1 MASQLKPLTRAGKM
15 IIANDCVSLI
25 TVNSG
30 SKRNKSDIIVLSD
43 DESEGAK
50 KKSKL
55 SGDVGSMNKTVLQE
69 QLLREEIK
77 LKKMK
82 EMVEQPTGKEAL
94 PETSMFSGENVTN
107 AISNLTAQVQ
117 QSMQPG
123 PISPSVATTTAGI
136 NISARLQQVLDATAL
151 PSNVTTT
158 SKRMT
163 HGAEMSAI
171 AYHLSARKV
180 AKKSLD
186 KKLFATPYPKT
197 YRQVWPIVP
206 VSDGDFIKNF
216 GLEAVCH
223 YFDSKW
229 QMDHLVKQRNASAST
244 KPICHQCKCDFASAW
259 QVRKSNSHSLLLCES
274 CDFKN
279 LKTLQREKI
288 ANHLKDL
295 ANIISQ
301 DTSDSSQSRAATNGS
316 LDDLSDGG
324 LRPKLP
330 QRMNSK
336 VSKYRVDPR
345 PSDTLLQQ
353 SVRQP
358 QQHKFSSHSSQ
369 GVSVAE
375 VETQPESLKQQ
386 KIKKVEDKKGGK
398 SSLKDKLDLISKQLL
413 EKRLQESKVCTS
425 NLLETTASPGTD
437 YEVASNSTEIDPTN
451 SPRVRN
457 RKQVTPKAKRKA
469 SINDNSI
476 DTCNE

>member
-1 MASQLKPLTRAGKM
+1 MS
-15 IIANDCVSLI
+15 SI
-25 TVNSG
+25 TVSSGG
-30 SKRNKSDIIVLSD
+30 SKRSKSDIIVLSD
-43 DESEGAK
+43 DESESTK

-55 SGDVGSMNKTVLQE
+55 SGDVGNMDKTVLQE
-69 QLLREEIK
+69 QLLLEEIK

-82 EMVEQPTGKEAL
+82 EMAEQPTTKEAL
-94 PETSMFSGENVTN
+94 PETSIFSGENVSN

-117 QSMQPG
+117 QSMQPC

-136 NISARLQQVLDATAL
+136 NISARLQQVIDAATL
-151 PSNVTTT
+151 SNVT
-158 SKRMT
+158 SKRMA

-171 AYHLSARKV
+171 AYHLSTRKV

-186 KKLFATPYPKT
+186 KKLFSTPYPKT

-229 QMDHLVKQRNASAST
+229 QMDHIVKQRNASASA

-301 DTSDSSQSRAATNGS
+301 DASDSAHSRATNGAT
-316 LDDLSDGG
+316 DDISDGGG

-330 QRMNSK
+330 QRVNSK

-358 QQHKFSSHSSQ
+358 QKLSSQ
-369 GVSVAE
+369 GVSSAE
-375 VETQPESLKQQ
+375 VELQPVDSVKQQ
-386 KIKKVEDKKGGK
+386 KIKKAEEKKNK

-413 EKRLQESKVCTS
+413 EKRLQESISKVCTNS
-425 NLLETTASPGTD
+425 LLETTATATATATATECETLP
-437 YEVASNSTEIDPTN
+437 NSADNDMTN
-451 SPRVRN
+451 SPLRVRN

-469 SINDNSI
+469 STSDNSI
-476 DTCNE
+476 DTCND

>member
-1 MASQLKPLTRAGKM
+1 M
-15 IIANDCVSLI
+15 CVI
-25 TVNSG
+25 DYFNSG

-55 SGDVGSMNKTVLQE
+55 SGDAGGMDKTVLQE
-69 QLLREEIK
+69 QLLLEEIK

-82 EMVEQPTGKEAL
+82 EMAEQPAAKEAL

-117 QSMQPG
+117 QSMLPG

-151 PSNVTTT
+151 PTNVTTT
-158 SKRMT
+158 SKRIT

-229 QMDHLVKQRNASAST
+229 QMDHIVKQRNASAST

-301 DTSDSSQSRAATNGS
+301 DASDSSQSRATNGS
-316 LDDLSDGG
+316 LDDLSDGS
-324 LRPKLP
+324 LRPRLP

-353 SVRQP
+353 SVRPP
-358 QQHKFSSHSSQ
+358 QQQKLPSQSSQ
-369 GVSVAE
+369 GGAVAE
-375 VETQPESLKQQ
+375 TESQPPNDSSVKQQ
-386 KIKKVEDKKGGK
+386 KVKKLEDKKSSK

-413 EKRLQESKVCTS
+413 EKRLQESKVCTG
-425 NLLETTASPGTD
+425 NLLEASVSANTEYETAL
-437 YEVASNSTEIDPTN
+437 NSIEMDPTN
-451 SPRVRN
+451 SPRIRN
-457 RKQVTPKAKRKA
+457 RKQVTPRAKRKA
-469 SINDNSI
+469 STNDNSI

>member
-1 MASQLKPLTRAGKM
+1 MLGC
-15 IIANDCVSLI
+15 DYVSLV
-25 TVNSG
+25 TVS
-30 SKRNKSDIIVLSD
+30 SKRSKTDIIVLSD
-43 DESEGAK
+43 DEGENTK

-55 SGDVGSMNKTVLQE
+55 SGDVVSMDKTVLQE
-69 QLLREEIK
+69 QLLLEEIK

-82 EMVEQPTGKEAL
+82 EMAEQPATKEAL
-94 PETSMFSGENVTN
+94 PETSIFSGENVSN

-136 NISARLQQVLDATAL
+136 NISARLQQVLDAATL
-151 PSNVTTT
+151 SNVT

-171 AYHLSARKV
+171 AYHLSTRKV

-186 KKLFATPYPKT
+186 KKLFSTPYPKT

-229 QMDHLVKQRNASAST
+229 QMDHIVKQRNASASA
-244 KPICHQCKCDFASAW
+244 KPVCHQCKCDFASAW

-295 ANIISQ
+295 ANMISQ
-301 DTSDSSQSRAATNGS
+301 EASDSAQSRATNGAI
-316 LDDLSDGG
+316 DDISDGG

-330 QRMNSK
+330 QRVNSK

-353 SVRQP
+353 SIRQP
-358 QQHKFSSHSSQ
+358 QPQLKLSGQASQGFSS
-369 GVSVAE
+369 AE
-375 VETQPESLKQQ
+375 IELQPVDHVKQQ
-386 KIKKVEDKKGGK
+386 KIKKTEKSK

-425 NLLETTASPGTD
+425 NLLEMTATECETLP
-437 YEVASNSTEIDPTN
+437 NSADNDMTN
-451 SPRVRN
+451 SPLRVRN

-469 SINDNSI
+469 STSDSLI
-476 DTCNE
+476 DTCND

>member
-1 MASQLKPLTRAGKM
+1 M
-15 IIANDCVSLI
+15 CVI
-25 TVNSG
+25 DYFNSG
-30 SKRNKSDIIVLSD
+30 IKRNKSDIIVLSD

-50 KKSKL
+50 KKSKS
-55 SGDVGSMNKTVLQE
+55 SGDAGGMNKTVLQE
-69 QLLREEIK
+69 QLLLEEIK

-82 EMVEQPTGKEAL
+82 EMAEQPAAKEAL

-151 PSNVTTT
+151 PTHVTTT
-158 SKRMT
+158 SKRIT

-229 QMDHLVKQRNASAST
+229 QMDHIVKQRNASAST

-301 DTSDSSQSRAATNGS
+301 DASDSSQSRATNGS
-316 LDDLSDGG
+316 LDDLSDGS
-324 LRPKLP
+324 LRPRLP

-353 SVRQP
+353 SVRPP
-358 QQHKFSSHSSQ
+358 QQQKLPSQSSQ
-369 GVSVAE
+369 GGSVAE
-375 VETQPESLKQQ
+375 TESQPPNDSSVKQQ
-386 KIKKVEDKKGGK
+386 KVKKLEDKKSSK
-398 SSLKDKLDLISKQLL
+398 SLLKDKLDLISKQLL
-413 EKRLQESKVCTS
+413 EKRLQESKVCTG
-425 NLLETTASPGTD
+425 NLLEASVSANTECETAL
-437 YEVASNSTEIDPTN
+437 NSIEMDPTN
-451 SPRVRN
+451 GPRVRN
-457 RKQVTPKAKRKA
+457 RKQVTPRAKRKA
-469 SINDNSI
+469 STNDNSI

>member
-1 MASQLKPLTRAGKM
+1 MSW
-15 IIANDCVSLI
+15 I
-25 TVNSG
+25 TISSA

-43 DESEGAK
+43 DESESTK
-50 KKSKL
+50 KKLKL
-55 SGDVGSMNKTVLQE
+55 SEVGGMDKTVLQE

-82 EMVEQPTGKEAL
+82 ELAEQPAAKETL
-94 PETSMFSGENVTN
+94 PETSMFSGENVSN

-136 NISARLQQVLDATAL
+136 NISARLQQMLDATAL
-151 PSNVTTT
+151 SNMT
-158 SKRMT
+158 SKHIS

-171 AYHLSARKV
+171 AYHLSTRKV

-186 KKLFATPYPKT
+186 KKLFSTPYPKT

-229 QMDHLVKQRNASAST
+229 QMDHLVKQRNASASS

-301 DTSDSSQSRAATNGS
+301 DASDSAQPRGTNGS
-316 LDDLSDGG
+316 VDDVADGLK
-324 LRPKLP
+324 LRFP
-330 QRMNSK
+330 QRVNSK

-345 PSDTLLQQ
+345 PSDTILQQ
-353 SVRQP
+353 TTRQP
-358 QQHKFSSHSSQ
+358 KQPKLPGQASQ
-369 GVSVAE
+369 GASSAE
-375 VETQPESLKQQ
+375 VESQLPTDSVKPQ
-386 KIKKVEDKKGGK
+386 KGKKSEEKKNK

-425 NLLETTASPGTD
+425 SLLEATVSATTDCETL
-437 YEVASNSTEIDPTN
+437 SNSTDADLSN
-451 SPRVRN
+451 SPSRVRH
-457 RKQVTPKAKRKA
+457 RKQITPKAKRKA
-469 SINDNSI
+469 STNDNSI
-476 DTCNE
+476 DTCND

>member
-1 MASQLKPLTRAGKM
+1 MSSV
-15 IIANDCVSLI
+15 IIA
-25 TVNSG
+25 SG
-30 SKRNKSDIIVLSD
+30 GKRNKSDIIVLSD
-43 DESEGAK
+43 DESESTK

-55 SGDVGSMNKTVLQE
+55 SGDVGGMDKTVLQE
-69 QLLREEIK
+69 QLLLEEIK

-82 EMVEQPTGKEAL
+82 EMAEQPAGKEAL
-94 PETSMFSGENVTN
+94 PETSMFSGDNVSN

-136 NISARLQQVLDATAL
+136 NISARLQQVLDATAF
-151 PSNVTTT
+151 SNMGN
-158 SKRMT
+158 KRMT
-163 HGAEMSAI
+163 HAAEMSAI
-171 AYHLSARKV
+171 AYHLSTRKV
-180 AKKSLD
+180 AKKNLD
-186 KKLFATPYPKT
+186 KKLFSTPYPKT

-229 QMDHLVKQRNASAST
+229 QMDHMVKQKNASASS

-301 DTSDSSQSRAATNGS
+301 DTSDSVQSRATNGAV
-316 LDDLSDGG
+316 DDTSDGV

-330 QRMNSK
+330 QRVNSK

-353 SVRQP
+353 SVKQP
-358 QQHKFSSHSSQ
+358 QQQLKVAGHISQASSS
-369 GVSVAE
+369 AE
-375 VETQPESLKQQ
+375 VEPHLPLDPVKQKKLKKQDE
-386 KIKKVEDKKGGK
+386 KKSK

-425 NLLETTASPGTD
+425 NLLETSVSTD
-437 YEVASNSTEIDPTN
+437 CEATSNNNNETDLIN
-451 SPRVRN
+451 SPSRARN

-469 SINDNSI
+469 SANDNSI
-476 DTCNE
+476 DNCND

>member
-1 MASQLKPLTRAGKM
+1 M
-15 IIANDCVSLI
+15 I

-43 DESEGAK
+43 DESEGVK
-50 KKSKL
+50 KKSKS
-55 SGDVGSMNKTVLQE
+55 SGDVGGMDKTVLQE
-69 QLLREEIK
+69 QLLLEERK

-82 EMVEQPTGKEAL
+82 EMVEQPTTKEAL

-151 PSNVTTT
+151 PTNVTTT

-229 QMDHLVKQRNASAST
+229 QMDHIVKQRNASAST

-301 DTSDSSQSRAATNGS
+301 DADPSQSRATNGS

-324 LRPKLP
+324 VRPKLP

-353 SVRQP
+353 SARQP
-358 QQHKFSSHSSQ
+358 QQQKLLSQSSQ
-369 GVSVAE
+369 GASVAE
-375 VETQPESLKQQ
+375 IESQPQTDSSVKQQ
-386 KIKKVEDKKGGK
+386 KVKKSEKKSEDKKSTK

-413 EKRLQESKVCTS
+413 EKRLQESKVCTG
-425 NLLETTASPGTD
+425 NLLEASVSASADCETAL
-437 YEVASNSTEIDPTN
+437 NSTDIDPTN

-457 RKQVTPKAKRKA
+457 RKQVTPRAKRKA
-469 SINDNSI
+469 STNDNSI
-476 DTCNE
+476 DTCND

>member
-1 MASQLKPLTRAGKM
+1 MAGEAGGGM
-15 IIANDCVSLI
+15 D
-25 TVNSG
+25 
-30 SKRNKSDIIVLSD
+30 
-43 DESEGAK
+43 
-50 KKSKL
+50 
-55 SGDVGSMNKTVLQE
+55 KTVLQE
-69 QLLREEIK
+69 QLLLEEIK

-82 EMVEQPTGKEAL
+82 EMAEQPAGEKAL
-94 PETSMFSGENVTN
+94 PETSMLGGENVSN

-136 NISARLQQVLDATAL
+136 NISARLQQVLDVTAL
-151 PSNVTTT
+151 SNVA
-158 SKRMT
+158 SKRVMA

-171 AYHLSARKV
+171 AYHLSTRKL
-180 AKKSLD
+180 AKKNLD
-186 KKLFATPYPKT
+186 KKLFSTPYPKT

-301 DTSDSSQSRAATNGS
+301 DAASDSAQSRATNGAM
-316 LDDLSDGG
+316 DDASEGG
-324 LRPKLP
+324 SRPKLP
-330 QRMNSK
+330 QRVNSK

-345 PSDTLLQQ
+345 PSDTLLQHS
-353 SVRQP
+353 SVRIP
-358 QQHKFSSHSSQ
+358 QQQVKLTGQISHAISS
-369 GVSVAE
+369 VE
-375 VETQPESLKQQ
+375 VDSHLPVDTKQQ
-386 KIKKVEDKKGGK
+386 QKTKKVEDKKGK

-425 NLLETTASPGTD
+425 SLLEASVSADNEAIP
-437 YEVASNSTEIDPTN
+437 NSSEIDVTN
-451 SPRVRN
+451 SPSRVRN

-469 SINDNSI
+469 STNDNSI
-476 DTCNE
+476 DTCND

>member
-1 MASQLKPLTRAGKM
+1 MLSV
-15 IIANDCVSLI
+15 IAHS
-25 TVNSG
+25 S
-30 SKRNKSDIIVLSD
+30 SKRNKTDIIVLSD
-43 DESEGAK
+43 DEGENAK

-55 SGDVGSMNKTVLQE
+55 SGDVGSMDKTVLQE
-69 QLLREEIK
+69 QLLLEEIK
-77 LKKMK
+77 LRKMK
-82 EMVEQPTGKEAL
+82 EMAEQPAAKEGL
-94 PETSMFSGENVTN
+94 PETSMLSGENVSN

-136 NISARLQQVLDATAL
+136 NISARLQQMLDATAL
-151 PSNVTTT
+151 SNVA
-158 SKRMT
+158 SKRMS
-163 HGAEMSAI
+163 HAAEVSAI
-171 AYHLSARKV
+171 AYHLSTRKV
-180 AKKSLD
+180 AKKNLD

-223 YFDSKW
+223 YFDTKW
-229 QMDHLVKQRNASAST
+229 QMDHLVKQRNASASS

-301 DTSDSSQSRAATNGS
+301 DAGSDSAQPRATNGAV
-316 LDDLSDGG
+316 DDTSDGG
-324 LRPKLP
+324 SRPKLP
-330 QRMNSK
+330 QRVNSK
-336 VSKYRVDPR
+336 VSRYRVDPR

-358 QQHKFSSHSSQ
+358 QQQLKLPAHTSQ
-369 GVSVAE
+369 VITSAE
-375 VETQPESLKQQ
+375 VESQLPIDPVKQQ
-386 KIKKVEDKKGGK
+386 KMKKIEDKKSK

-425 NLLETTASPGTD
+425 NLLEASADCETLGNSSETD
-437 YEVASNSTEIDPTN
+437 VTN
-451 SPRVRN
+451 SPSRARN

-469 SINDNSI
+469 STNDNLN
-476 DTCNE
+476 DTCND

>member
-1 MASQLKPLTRAGKM
+1 MIESVEAQQQNGLSTQATSQ
-15 IIANDCVSLI
+15 S
-25 TVNSG
+25 SG
-30 SKRNKSDIIVLSD
+30 SNKRNKSDIIVLSD
-43 DESEGAK
+43 DEGESTK

-55 SGDVGSMNKTVLQE
+55 SDIGGLDKNSLQE
-69 QLLREEIK
+69 QLLLEEIK

-82 EMVEQPTGKEAL
+82 EMAEQPVAKEAL
-94 PETSMFSGENVTN
+94 PETNMLSGENVSN

-123 PISPSVATTTAGI
+123 PISPSVATTAAGI
-136 NISARLQQVLDATAL
+136 NISARLQQMLDATAL
-151 PSNVTTT
+151 SNVT

-171 AYHLSARKV
+171 AYHLSARKA

-216 GLEAVCH
+216 GLESVCH

-229 QMDHLVKQRNASAST
+229 QMDHIVKQRNASAST

-301 DTSDSSQSRAATNGS
+301 DAMSDSAQSRGTNGS
-316 LDDLSDGG
+316 VDDLSDGG

-330 QRMNSK
+330 QRVNSK

-345 PSDTLLQQ
+345 PSDTLLQH
-353 SVRQP
+353 SIRP
-358 QQHKFSSHSSQ
+358 QQQVKLPGQ
-369 GVSVAE
+369 TAE
-375 VETQPESLKQQ
+375 VESQLPTDSVKQ
-386 KIKKVEDKKGGK
+386 KRKSEEKKGK

-425 NLLETTASPGTD
+425 NLLETTISTSTTTITTTTTAATTTVTTTTD
-437 YEVASNSTEIDPTN
+437 CETIPNSTETDPTN
-451 SPRVRN
+451 SPLRVRN

-469 SINDNSI
+469 STNMFSVL
-476 DTCNE
+476 

>member
-1 MASQLKPLTRAGKM
+1 MAGDAGGGM
-15 IIANDCVSLI
+15 D
-25 TVNSG
+25 
-30 SKRNKSDIIVLSD
+30 
-43 DESEGAK
+43 
-50 KKSKL
+50 
-55 SGDVGSMNKTVLQE
+55 KTVLQE
-69 QLLREEIK
+69 QLLLEEIK

-82 EMVEQPTGKEAL
+82 EMAEQPAGDKAL
-94 PETSMFSGENVTN
+94 PETSMLGGENVSN

-136 NISARLQQVLDATAL
+136 NISARLQQVLDVTAL
-151 PSNVTTT
+151 SNVA
-158 SKRMT
+158 SKRVMA

-171 AYHLSARKV
+171 AYHLSTRKL
-180 AKKSLD
+180 AKKNLD
-186 KKLFATPYPKT
+186 KKLFSTPYPKT

-301 DTSDSSQSRAATNGS
+301 DATSDSAQSRATNGAI
-316 LDDLSDGG
+316 DDASEGG
-324 LRPKLP
+324 SRPKLP
-330 QRMNSK
+330 QRVNSK

-353 SVRQP
+353 SSVRLP
-358 QQHKFSSHSSQ
+358 QQQVKLTGQISHSIS
-369 GVSVAE
+369 SVE
-375 VETQPESLKQQ
+375 VDSHLPIDSTKPQQ
-386 KIKKVEDKKGGK
+386 KIKKVEEKKGK

-425 NLLETTASPGTD
+425 SLSETSVSADNEAMP
-437 YEVASNSTEIDPTN
+437 NSTETDVTN
-451 SPRVRN
+451 SPSRVRN
-457 RKQVTPKAKRKA
+457 RKQITPKAKRKA
-469 SINDNSI
+469 STNDNSI
-476 DTCNE
+476 DTCND

>member
-1 MASQLKPLTRAGKM
+1 MLS
-15 IIANDCVSLI
+15 IIAH
-25 TVNSG
+25 SG
-30 SKRNKSDIIVLSD
+30 SKRNKTDIIVLSD
-43 DESEGAK
+43 DEGESTK

-55 SGDVGSMNKTVLQE
+55 SGGVGSLDKTVLQE
-69 QLLREEIK
+69 QLLLEEIK
-77 LKKMK
+77 LRKMK
-82 EMVEQPTGKEAL
+82 EMAEQPAAKEGL
-94 PETSMFSGENVTN
+94 PETSMLSGENVSN

-136 NISARLQQVLDATAL
+136 NISARLQQMLDATAL
-151 PSNVTTT
+151 SNVA
-158 SKRMT
+158 SKRMA
-163 HGAEMSAI
+163 HAAEVSAI
-171 AYHLSARKV
+171 AYHLSTRRV
-180 AKKSLD
+180 AKKNLD

-223 YFDSKW
+223 YFDTKW
-229 QMDHLVKQRNASAST
+229 QMDHLVKQRNASASS

-301 DTSDSSQSRAATNGS
+301 DAASESRATNGAV
-316 LDDLSDGG
+316 DDTSDGG
-324 LRPKLP
+324 SRPKLP
-330 QRMNSK
+330 QRVNSK
-336 VSKYRVDPR
+336 VSRYRVDPR
-345 PSDTLLQQ
+345 PSDTLLQ
-353 SVRQP
+353 SVRP
-358 QQHKFSSHSSQ
+358 QQQLKLPAQTSQVISS
-369 GVSVAE
+369 VE
-375 VETQPESLKQQ
+375 VESQLPVDPKQQ
-386 KIKKVEDKKGGK
+386 KMKKMEDKKSK

-413 EKRLQESKVCTS
+413 EKRLQESKVSTS
-425 NLLETTASPGTD
+425 NLLEASGDCEALANSETD
-437 YEVASNSTEIDPTN
+437 ATN
-451 SPRVRN
+451 SPSRARN

-469 SINDNSI
+469 SLNDNLI
-476 DTCNE
+476 DTCND